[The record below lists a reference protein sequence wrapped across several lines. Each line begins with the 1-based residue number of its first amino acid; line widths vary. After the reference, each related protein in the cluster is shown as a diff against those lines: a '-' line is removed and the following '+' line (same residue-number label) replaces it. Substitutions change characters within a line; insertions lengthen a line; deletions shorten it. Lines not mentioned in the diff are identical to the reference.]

1 MIVRKWLA
9 AGLACLLLA
18 GCGYD
23 EVEVEVGY
31 KGKARLNPWLAAE
44 RFAAAYGFEVE
55 SLTAWQAPE
64 ADDSVWFV
72 PASVL
77 NNGSFI
83 GRAET
88 WADNG
93 GHLVV
98 LLDHAGAEVSDWRGF
113 NSEVEVEGALVAL
126 FERHGI
132 KLNQRENDRKTWFT
146 DKVEIGFEG
155 GKFNLEAGAGKQV
168 AVEGGTPGVFASVEV
183 GKGRI
188 SAVADARIFRN
199 RWLGDQDHA
208 ALLLALIDAA
218 DFEGSVRFSRGSSLS
233 LWAMLARHLWAV
245 LLGLCALLVIWLW
258 RSAVRFGP
266 LEGAQAPDAA
276 RSYDHHLEAL
286 GGFHWRTCRARD
298 LLAPLRERILEHAL
312 RMGHRAGHRAEDIH
326 QWLAARSGLSVG
338 RVSHALAPNQPAD
351 GVALTRTVADLQQLY
366 RSLL

>member
-9 AGLACLLLA
+9 AGMACLLLA

-23 EVEVEVGY
+23 EVDVETGY

-55 SLTAWQAPE
+55 SLTSWQAPE
-64 ADDSVWFV
+64 EDDSVWFV

-77 NNGSFI
+77 NNESFV
-83 GRAET
+83 GKAEKWVDT
-88 WADNG
+88 G

-98 LLDHAGAEVSDWRGF
+98 LLDHAGAEISDWRSF
-113 NSEVEVEGALVAL
+113 NSEIEVESALRAL
-126 FERHGI
+126 FERNGI
-132 KLNQRENDRKTWFT
+132 KLNQREHDRKTWST
-146 DKVEIGFEG
+146 DKVMIDFEG
-155 GKFNLEAGAGKQV
+155 EKFSLEAGAGKQV
-168 AVEGGTPGVFASVEV
+168 AAEGGKSGVFASVEV
-183 GKGRI
+183 GEGRI
-188 SAVADARIFRN
+188 SAIADARIFRN

-208 ALLLALIDAA
+208 ALLLALIDAS

-245 LLGLCALLVIWLW
+245 LLGLLALLGLWLW
-258 RSAVRFGP
+258 RNLVRFGP
-266 LEGAQAPDAA
+266 MEAEQAPDAA

-298 LLAPLRERILEHAL
+298 LLGPLRERILEHAL
-312 RMGHRAGHRAEDIH
+312 RMGHRGGHRAEDIH
-326 QWLAARSGLSVG
+326 QWLSARSGLPADRISQV
-338 RVSHALAPNQPAD
+338 LAPGQTSD
-351 GVALTRTVADLQQLY
+351 GVALTRTVADLQKLY